1 MVNRRAF
8 LQSSTATVV
17 GGLGA
22 ITLPSLFPEAELRA
36 AENALAGSSQM
47 KLSFKP
53 FTLELKHAFGVS
65 VNTRTTTPIV
75 HTTIEYGKHKGY
87 GEASMP
93 PYLGESQET
102 VMKFLAKV
110 DVSKYDNPFQLETI
124 LAEVDAIEA
133 GNTAA
138 KASVDIALH
147 DLVGKLIGQPL
158 YNMWGF
164 DKSKTTYTS
173 FTIGI
178 DTPDVVRQKVKEV
191 VNDFGVLKI
200 KLGRDNDKEMIE
212 TVRSLTDKPL
222 TADANQG
229 WKDKQYALDMAHYM
243 KEKGFLYIEQPMH
256 KDMVDE
262 HAWLT
267 ERSPLPILGDES
279 MKRLSDLVKY
289 KGVYSGIV
297 LKLMKTTGLREA
309 HKMIAVARAFGMK
322 VMIGC
327 MTETSCAITAA
338 AHLTPMVD
346 WADLDGAM
354 LSKNDNFKGMTV
366 NKGKIILPDRPG
378 IGVVPV

>member
-1 MVNRRAF
+1 MANRRTF
-8 LQSSTATVV
+8 LTSAA
-17 GGLGA
+17 LGA
-22 ITLPSLFPEAELRA
+22 LATTPLFPKNSLEA
-36 AENALAGSSQM
+36 AENAIAGTGSRM
-47 KLSFKP
+47 KLSFKA

-75 HTTIEYGKHKGY
+75 HTVIEYGKFKGY

-110 DVSKYDNPFQLETI
+110 DLSKYENPFQLETI
-124 LAEVDAIEA
+124 LSEIDAIEQ

-147 DLVGKLIGQPL
+147 DLIGKLMGQPL
-158 YNMWGF
+158 YNLWGF
-164 DKSKTTYTS
+164 DKSKTPYTS

-178 DTPDVVRQKVKEV
+178 DTPEVVRQKVKEV

-243 KEKGFLYIEQPMH
+243 KEKGFLYIEQPMP
-256 KDMVDE
+256 KEMIDE
-262 HAWLT
+262 HAWLS
-267 ERSPLPILGDES
+267 ERSPLPILADEAI
-279 MKRLSDLVKY
+279 KRLPDLIKY
-289 KGVYSGIV
+289 KGAYNGIV

-346 WADLDGAM
+346 WVDLDGAM

-366 NKGKIILPDRPG
+366 NQGKIILPDRPG

>member
-1 MVNRRAF
+1 MIHTKTNRRDFFASAA
-8 LQSSTATVV
+8 L
-17 GGLGA
+17 GMGA
-22 ITLPSLFPEAELRA
+22 IAGSSLFPSAELQA
-36 AENALAGSSQM
+36 TENALAGTSRM
-47 KLSFKP
+47 KLSFKS

-75 HTTIEYGKHKGY
+75 HTVIEYGKFKGY

-102 VMKFLAKV
+102 VMKFLSKV
-110 DVSKYDNPFQLETI
+110 DVSKYENPFQLETI
-124 LAEVDAIEA
+124 LAEIDAIEP

-138 KASVDIALH
+138 KAAVDIALH
-147 DLVGKLIGQPL
+147 DLIGKMMGQPL

-164 DKSKTTYTS
+164 DKSKTPYTS

-178 DTPDVVRQKVKEV
+178 DTPEVVRQKVKEV
-191 VNDFGVLKI
+191 EDFGVLKV

-212 TVRSLTDKPL
+212 TIRSITNKPL

-229 WKDKQYALDMAHYM
+229 WKDKQYALDMTHWL
-243 KEKGFLYIEQPMH
+243 KEKGVMFIEQPMP
-256 KDMVDE
+256 KEMVDE

-267 ERSPLPILGDES
+267 ERSPIPVLADEAI
-279 MKRLSDLVKY
+279 KRLPDLVKY
-289 KGVYSGIV
+289 RGAYSGIV
-297 LKLMKTTGLREA
+297 IKLMKTTGLREA

-354 LSKNDNFKGMTV
+354 LSKNDNFRGMTV
-366 NKGKIILPDRPG
+366 EKGKIILPNRPG
-378 IGVVPV
+378 TGVVPV

>member
-1 MVNRRAF
+1 MSNRRDF
-8 LQSSTATVV
+8 LTSTTL
-17 GGLGA
+17 GIGA
-22 ITLPSLFPEAELRA
+22 IASSSLFPSAALRSS
-36 AENALAGSSQM
+36 ENVLAHTSRM
-47 KLSFKP
+47 KLSFTP

-75 HTTIEYGKHKGY
+75 HTVIEYGKFKGF

-102 VMKFLAKV
+102 VMKFLSKV
-110 DVSKYDNPFQLETI
+110 DVSKYENPFQLETI
-124 LAEVDAIEA
+124 LAEIDALEA

-138 KASVDIALH
+138 KASIDIALH
-147 DLVGKLIGQPL
+147 DLIGKMMGQPL
-158 YNMWGF
+158 YNIWGF
-164 DKSKTTYTS
+164 DKSKTPYTS

-178 DTPDVVRQKVKEV
+178 DTPEVVRQKVKEV
-191 VNDFGVLKI
+191 INDFGVLKV

-212 TVRSLTDKPL
+212 TIRSVTDKPL

-229 WKDKQYALDMAHYM
+229 WKDKQYALDMTHWL
-243 KEKGFLYIEQPMH
+243 KEKGVMFIEQPMP
-256 KDMVDE
+256 KEMVDE

-267 ERSPLPILGDES
+267 ERSPLPVLADEAI
-279 MKRLSDLVKY
+279 KRLPDLIKY
-289 KGVYSGIV
+289 RGAYSGIV
-297 LKLMKTTGLREA
+297 VKLMKTTGLREA
-309 HKMIAVARAFGMK
+309 HKMISVARAFGMK

-366 NKGKIILPDRPG
+366 EKGKIILPNSPG
-378 IGVVPV
+378 TGVVPV

>member
-1 MVNRRAF
+1 MTNRRDF
-8 LQSSTATVV
+8 LASAAL
-17 GGLGA
+17 GIGLGSVA
-22 ITLPSLFPEAELRA
+22 TPSLFSAEQLQRA
-36 AENALAGSSQM
+36 ESMLAGTSRM
-47 KLSFKP
+47 KLKFTP

-65 VNTRTTTPIV
+65 VLTRTTTPIV
-75 HTTIEYGKHKGY
+75 HTVIEYGKYKGY

-93 PYLGESQET
+93 PYLGESQES

-110 DVSKYDNPFQLETI
+110 DLSKYDNPFQLETI
-124 LAEVDAIEA
+124 LAEIDGIEA

-138 KASVDIALH
+138 KASVDIALY
-147 DLVGKLIGQPL
+147 DLLGKLMGQPL
-158 YNMWGF
+158 YNVWGF
-164 DKSKTTYTS
+164 DKSKTPYTS

-178 DTPDVVRQKVKEV
+178 DTPEVVRQKVKEV

-200 KLGRDNDKEMIE
+200 KLGRGNDKELIE
-212 TVRSLTDKPL
+212 TVRSMTDKPL

-243 KEKGFLYIEQPMH
+243 KEKGFLYIEQPMA
-256 KDMVDE
+256 KEMVDE

-267 ERSPLPILGDES
+267 ERSPLPILADEAI
-279 MKRLSDLVKY
+279 KRLPDLVKY
-289 KGVYSGIV
+289 HAAYSGIV

-366 NKGKIILPDRPG
+366 DKGKIILPDRPG
-378 IGVVPV
+378 IGVIPA